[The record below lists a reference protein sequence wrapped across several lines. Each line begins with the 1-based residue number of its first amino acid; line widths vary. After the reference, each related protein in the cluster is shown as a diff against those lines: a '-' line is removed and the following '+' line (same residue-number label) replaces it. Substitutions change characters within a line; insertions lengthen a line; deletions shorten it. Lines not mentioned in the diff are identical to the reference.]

1 MEEEED
7 AVCTK
12 TLARV
17 NTPLSKAVP
26 DIFQFTNEINLWC
39 QTKFGSQAID
49 LMEKQLKEKIT
60 KKEKER
66 EEKDQSLSVEASF
79 TTTGRNSSKIFPSR
93 SSYNQQAS
101 SNRKSKT

>member
-26 DIFQFTNEINLWC
+26 DIFQFTNVIC
-39 QTKFGSQAID
+39 SASG
-49 LMEKQLKEKIT
+49 
-60 KKEKER
+60 
-66 EEKDQSLSVEASF
+66 QSL
-79 TTTGRNSSKIFPSR
+79 
-93 SSYNQQAS
+93 
-101 SNRKSKT
+101 